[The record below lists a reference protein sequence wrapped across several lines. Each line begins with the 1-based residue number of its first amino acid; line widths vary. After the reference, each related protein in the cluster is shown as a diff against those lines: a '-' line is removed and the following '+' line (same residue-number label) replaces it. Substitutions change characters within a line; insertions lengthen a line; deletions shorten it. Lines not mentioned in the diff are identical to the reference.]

1 MENHTM
7 FQRILVPLDGS
18 SRAERAISVAAHM
31 ARASGGVIILVR
43 VVSKSNPIWRGK
55 GQVAQLAI
63 MDDVLSANQ
72 YLSVVAASPELQGVP
87 TETLVHVGSTI
98 HAILDAANSSGAD
111 LIMLCSHGYYGLTRR
126 IMGSVAQE
134 LAQEAPIPV
143 LVLRED
149 GPVPGELSQDT
160 PRPLRALVP
169 LDGTAQAKSALEPAA
184 YVIAALAGN
193 TQGALHLLRVVQ
205 PVTATIEEGSLLTA
219 SEKARRYLSMTA
231 GHIRE
236 GYVTPA
242 IAKFNLAVTWSV
254 AVDTYVAE
262 TLINPSEPVAT
273 PEWGEMV
280 GDIDVIALASRG
292 HNGFQRWVMG
302 SVTERIL
309 LDTKL
314 PLLVVPPDWQHRT
327 VENVQDEEERIIEL
341 LLAEAVSIR

>member
-1 MENHTM
+1 
-7 FQRILVPLDGS
+7 
-18 SRAERAISVAAHM
+18 
-31 ARASGGVIILVR
+31 
-43 VVSKSNPIWRGK
+43 
-55 GQVAQLAI
+55 
-63 MDDVLSANQ
+63 
-72 YLSVVAASPELQGVP
+72 
-87 TETLVHVGSTI
+87 
-98 HAILDAANSSGAD
+98 
-111 LIMLCSHGYYGLTRR
+111 
-126 IMGSVAQE
+126 
-134 LAQEAPIPV
+134 
-143 LVLRED
+143 
-149 GPVPGELSQDT
+149 
-160 PRPLRALVP
+160 
-169 LDGTAQAKSALEPAA
+169 
-184 YVIAALAGN
+184 
-193 TQGALHLLRVVQ
+193 
-205 PVTATIEEGSLLTA
+205 
-219 SEKARRYLSMTA
+219 MTA